1 MRPPTV
7 LYVEDEDSDVLLLRL
22 AFEIAGLDALLI
34 SAGDGQEAICY
45 LAGEGRFAD
54 RICHPLPNLILLDL
68 NLPRQSGFDVLEWI
82 RRQNHFISLPVI
94 VYTSSLNA
102 EDCAKAQR
110 LGANDYV
117 VKFSDVKEIAEF
129 VRNVTSRWLPHNA
142 SPAQEPP

>member
-22 AFEIAGLDALLI
+22 AFEIADLDALLI
-34 SAGDGQEAICY
+34 SASDGQEAISY

-54 RICHPLPNLILLDL
+54 RVCHPLPSLILLDL
-68 NLPRQSGFDVLEWI
+68 NLPRESGFDVLEWI
-82 RRQNHFISLPVI
+82 RGQNRFVSLPVI

-110 LGANDYV
+110 LGASDYV
-117 VKFSDVKEIAEF
+117 VKFSDVKDIAGF
-129 VRNVTSRWLPHNA
+129 VRSLKGRWLPQNA
-142 SPAQEPP
+142 PP